1 MIPRLLKQRTG
12 HAEAPTKLRFYSDDP
27 VAHGAKN
34 LISCSADGALR
45 DTCLHNEFQSLDF
58 SIKNLNTG
66 KLRSH
71 NGLTELTPVIDFGF
85 SENR

>member
-1 MIPRLLKQRTG
+1 M
-12 HAEAPTKLRFYSDDP
+12 
-27 VAHGAKN
+27 
-34 LISCSADGALR
+34 SCSADGALR

-58 SIKNLNTG
+58 STKNLNSG

-71 NGLTELTPVIDFGF
+71 NGLSELTPAIDFGF